1 MFDNLQTA
9 KSVGLGLG
17 LTYIGKDNGYFLFAN
32 INPEVEG
39 IEDTPAG
46 FSSTYIPV
54 SYNDMV

>member
-1 MFDNLQTA
+1 MFENLQAA
-9 KSVGLGLG
+9 KREGVRLG
-17 LTYIGKDNGYFLFAN
+17 LTYIGKDNGYFLFGN

-39 IEDTPAG
+39 IEDTPTG